1 MKIVVFIVGFA
12 VLAAVGGFTFV
23 ALQDVPVAQ
32 TEMVKTVPHDKFYSE
47 KTQ

>member
-1 MKIVVFIVGFA
+1 
-12 VLAAVGGFTFV
+12 VLAAAGGFTFV

-32 TEMVKTVPHDKFYSE
+32 TEIVKTVPHDNFYSE